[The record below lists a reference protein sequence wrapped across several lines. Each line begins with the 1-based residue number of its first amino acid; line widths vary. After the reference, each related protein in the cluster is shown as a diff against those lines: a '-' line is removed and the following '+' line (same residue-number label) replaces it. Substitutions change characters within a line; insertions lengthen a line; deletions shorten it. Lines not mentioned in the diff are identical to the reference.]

1 MKKIIL
7 LSAVRASLLL
17 SGCATRYAGPAVLGG
32 VIGYAIGQ
40 NNNQQRPVIMHSPN
54 VVIVREY
61 SVCDKYALYNER
73 QSCLRGNSQRIVE
86 DNRRREQEACRQGY
100 GR

>member
-1 MKKIIL
+1 MKRIIL
-7 LSAVRASLLL
+7 LSVVGVSRLL
-17 SGCATRYAGPAVLGG
+17 SGCASRYAGPAVLGG

-40 NNNQQRPVIMHSPN
+40 NNNQQRAIVHSPN
-54 VVIVREY
+54 VVIVQEY

-86 DNRRREQEACRQGY
+86 DNRRREQEAYRQGY